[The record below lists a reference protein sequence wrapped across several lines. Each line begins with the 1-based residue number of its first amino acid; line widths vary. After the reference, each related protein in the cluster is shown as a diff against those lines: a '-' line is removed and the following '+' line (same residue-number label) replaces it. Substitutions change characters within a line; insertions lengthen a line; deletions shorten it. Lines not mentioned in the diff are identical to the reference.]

1 MAKGI
6 IIGAGPSVFEKN
18 HLELLAKS
26 NYNGTLLITDKMLKP
41 CLDAGITPQRFSRYF
56 VFTIEDLEIIAN
68 FFIETPHSNKIK
80 VICSERTK
88 KSVMDKILSN
98 NYNISIDSWEYLKLT
113 PGVGLMAFCFAWR
126 ELKLDE
132 LCLIGMNQGSNKMS
146 VPMPEDSEAF
156 SLFYKKILNPD
167 LNEWTY
173 LNPSAQLWR
182 EAFFDFLELMPQNTE
197 VINCT
202 EGGSLFGNGIKNMR
216 FEDWLLMKQ

>member
-18 HLELLAKS
+18 HLELLSKS

-41 CLDAGITPQRFSRYF
+41 CLDAGINPQRFSRFF

-80 VICSERTK
+80 VICSKRTK
-88 KSVMDKILSN
+88 KTVIEKILSN
-98 NYNISIDSWEYLKLT
+98 NYNISIDSWEYLQVT
-113 PGVGLMAFCFAWR
+113 PNVGLMAFCFAWR
-126 ELKLDE
+126 ELKIDE
-132 LCLIGMNQGSNKMS
+132 LCLIGMNTGTPNMTI
-146 VPMPEDSEAF
+146 PMNENSEAF
-156 SLFYKKILNPD
+156 ELFYKKILNPD

-182 EAFFDFLELMPQNTE
+182 EAFMDFLELMPSNTE

-216 FEDWLLMKQ
+216 FEDWLHLKA

>member
-6 IIGAGPSVFEKN
+6 IIGAGPSVFSKN
-18 HLELLAKS
+18 HLELLSKS

-88 KSVMDKILSN
+88 KTVMDKILSN
-98 NYNISIDSWEYLKLT
+98 NYNISIDSWEYLKVT
-113 PGVGLMAFCFAWR
+113 PNVGLMAFCFAWR
-126 ELKLDE
+126 ELKIDE
-132 LCLIGMNQGSNKMS
+132 ICMIGMDTGTPKMNI
-146 VPMPEDSEAF
+146 PMNEDSEAF
-156 SLFYKKILNPD
+156 ALFYKKILNPD

-182 EAFFDFLELMPQNTE
+182 ECFLDYLELTKDIE
-197 VINCT
+197 VCNCT
-202 EGGSLFGNGIKNMR
+202 EGGSLFGNGIKSMR
-216 FEDWLLMKQ
+216 FEDWLHLKA

>member
-88 KSVMDKILSN
+88 KSVINKILAN
-98 NYNISIDSWEYLKLT
+98 NYNISIDSWDYLRVT
-113 PGVGLMAFCFAWR
+113 PNVGLMAFCFAWR

-132 LCLIGMNQGSNKMS
+132 LCMIGMNHGMPKMNI
-146 VPMPEDSEAF
+146 PFNEDSEAF

-167 LNEWTY
+167 LNETSY
-173 LNPSAQLWR
+173 LNPSMQLWR
-182 EAFFDFLELMPQNTE
+182 EAFYDFLQLAPDIE
-197 VINCT
+197 ICNCT
-202 EGGSLFGNGIKNMR
+202 EGGTLFGNGIKTMR
-216 FEDWLLMKQ
+216 FEYWLHLKQ

>member
-41 CLDAGITPQRFSRYF
+41 CLDAGITPQRFSRFF

-80 VICSERTK
+80 VICSKRTK
-88 KSVMDKILSN
+88 KSVIDKILSN
-98 NYNISIDSWEYLKLT
+98 NYNISIDDWDYLQVT
-113 PGVGLMAFCFAWR
+113 PNVGLMAFCFAWR
-126 ELKLDE
+126 KLAINE
-132 LCLIGMNQGSNKMS
+132 ISLIGMNQGMKNMS
-146 VPMPEDSEAF
+146 IPMPENSEAF
-156 SLFYKKILNPD
+156 DLFYKKVFNPD
-167 LNEWTY
+167 LDEMSY
-173 LNPSAQLWR
+173 LNPTMQLWR
-182 EAFFDFLELMPQNTE
+182 EAFYDFMYLMPKDTE

-216 FEDWLLMKQ
+216 FEDWLHLKA